1 MNDEKLIGLTL
12 IKLNLTGRAFVILY
26 IYTNTS
32 CDQVRYMPGAIAQKY
47 LALGLVYSLSEL
59 KYMCKMLPFKD
70 YHLKVQEWK
79 FFWLRF

>member
-12 IKLNLTGRAFVILY
+12 IKLNLTGRVFVILY

-32 CDQVRYMPGAIAQKY
+32 CDQVRYIPEAIAQKY

-59 KYMCKMLPFKD
+59 EYMWKLLPLKF
-70 YHLKVQEWK
+70 YHLMD
-79 FFWLRF
+79 LGG